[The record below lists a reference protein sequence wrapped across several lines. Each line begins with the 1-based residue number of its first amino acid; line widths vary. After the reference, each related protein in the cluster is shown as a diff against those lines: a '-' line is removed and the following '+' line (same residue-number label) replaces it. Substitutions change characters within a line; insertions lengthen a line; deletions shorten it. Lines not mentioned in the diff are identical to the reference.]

1 MESTNVF
8 RGDLVM
14 KSILLL
20 LAIPFMTPLF
30 VQAQGSDWQLAKDQ
44 DGVRVYLSEVPGSR
58 YKSFRGVTLVKADVA
73 TLGHLQENLRVSC
86 AWLYACAQ
94 MRLLKYSDEAI
105 WVYLD
110 TKLPWPA
117 APRDLVLKVSTEQ
130 TPDGGMIRHLQ
141 AAPDYIPP
149 VQGRI
154 RVPSLSGTWQMTPK
168 GPKLTEVTYEMRG
181 EPGGSVP
188 SWLAN
193 QFVVDA
199 PFESLRMLK
208 LVAEHQGVRDGG
220 D

>member
-1 MESTNVF
+1 
-8 RGDLVM
+8 M
-14 KSILLL
+14 KRASIVLLALLL
-20 LAIPFMTPLF
+20 TPPAIAFA
-30 VQAQGSDWQLAKDQ
+30 QAADWTLAKDE
-44 DGVRVYLSEVPGSR
+44 DGVQVYLSQVPGSR

-117 APRDLVLKVSTEQ
+117 APRDLVLKVSTEE
-130 TPDGGMIRHLQ
+130 TPDGGMIRRLQ

-149 VQGRI
+149 VKDRI
-154 RVPSLSGTWQMTPK
+154 RVPSVSGTWRMVPK

-208 LVAEHQGVRDGG
+208 LVAEHQGARGDG

>member
-1 MESTNVF
+1 
-8 RGDLVM
+8 M
-14 KSILLL
+14 KRSPSLL
-20 LAIPFMTPLF
+20 LALLLTAPTLA
-30 VQAQGSDWQLAKDQ
+30 QAQAAEWTLAKNQ
-44 DGVRVYLSEVPGSR
+44 DGVQVYLSEVPGSR
-58 YKSFRGVTLVKADVA
+58 YKSFRGVALVKADVA

-86 AWLYACAQ
+86 AWLYSCAQ

-117 APRDLVLKVSTEQ
+117 APRDLVLKVRTEE

-141 AAPDYIPP
+141 AAPDYLPP
-149 VQGRI
+149 VKDRI
-154 RVPSLSGTWQMTPK
+154 RVPSVSGTWQMVPK

-208 LVAEHQGVRDGG
+208 VVAEHQSVRDGG
-220 D
+220 Y

>member
-1 MESTNVF
+1 
-8 RGDLVM
+8 M
-14 KSILLL
+14 KRLSLLIALLL
-20 LAIPFMTPLF
+20 STPAIA
-30 VQAQGSDWQLAKDQ
+30 QAQAEHWQLAKEEN
-44 DGVRVYLSEVPGSR
+44 GIRVYLSEVPGSH

-73 TLGHLQENLRVSC
+73 TLERLQENLRVSC

-117 APRDLVLKVSTEQ
+117 APRDLVLQVTTEE

-149 VQGRI
+149 VKGRI
-154 RVPSLSGTWQMTPK
+154 RVPVLSGTWRMIPK
-168 GPKLTEVTYEMRG
+168 GPKLTEVTYQVRA

-193 QFVVDA
+193 QFVIDA
-199 PFESLRMLK
+199 PLETLRTLK
-208 LVAEHQGVRDGG
+208 VVAEHQGVRDGG
-220 D
+220 Y

>member
-1 MESTNVF
+1 
-8 RGDLVM
+8 M
-14 KSILLL
+14 KRSPPLL
-20 LAIPFMTPLF
+20 LALLLTAPALA
-30 VQAQGSDWQLAKDQ
+30 QAQAADWKLAKDQ
-44 DGVRVYLSEVPGSR
+44 DGVQVYLSDVPGSR
-58 YKSFRGVTLVKADVA
+58 YKSFRGVTLVRADVA

-86 AWLYACAQ
+86 AWLYSCAQ

-117 APRDLVLKVSTEQ
+117 APRDLVLRVSTEE

-149 VQGRI
+149 VKDRI
-154 RVPSLSGTWQMTPK
+154 RVPSVSGTWQMVPK

-208 LVAEHQGVRDGG
+208 VVAEHQGVRDGG
-220 D
+220 Y

>member
-1 MESTNVF
+1 MTRPSF
-8 RGDLVM
+8 
-14 KSILLL
+14 LL
-20 LAIPFMTPLF
+20 LALVLTAPALAHA
-30 VQAQGSDWQLAKDQ
+30 QAADWKLAKDE
-44 DGVRVYLSEVPGSR
+44 DGVKVYLSEVPGSR

-117 APRDLVLKVSTEQ
+117 APRDLVLKVSTEE

-141 AAPDYIPP
+141 AAPDYIPQ
-149 VQGRI
+149 VKDRI
-154 RVPSLSGTWQMTPK
+154 RVPSVSGTWQMVPK

-220 D
+220 Y

>member
-1 MESTNVF
+1 
-8 RGDLVM
+8 M
-14 KSILLL
+14 KCSSIALLALLL
-20 LAIPFMTPLF
+20 TVPPLAHA
-30 VQAQGSDWQLAKDQ
+30 QASDWKLAKDA
-44 DGVRVYLSEVPGSR
+44 DGVQVYLSDVPGSR

-86 AWLYACAQ
+86 AWLYSCAQ
-94 MRLLKYSDEAI
+94 MSLLKYSDAAI

-117 APRDLVLKVSTEQ
+117 APRDLVLKVSTEE
-130 TPDGGMIRHLQ
+130 TPDGGMIRRLQ
-141 AAPDYIPP
+141 ADPDYIPP
-149 VQGRI
+149 VKDRI
-154 RVPSLSGTWQMTPK
+154 RVPSVSGTWQMVPK

-208 LVAEHQGVRDGG
+208 VVAEHQGVRDGG
-220 D
+220 Y

>member
-1 MESTNVF
+1 
-8 RGDLVM
+8 M
-14 KSILLL
+14 KRSFPLL
-20 LAIPFMTPLF
+20 LALLLTASALAPA
-30 VQAQGSDWQLAKDQ
+30 QAADWKLAKDE
-44 DGVRVYLSEVPGSR
+44 DGVQVYLRQTPGSR
-58 YKSFRGVTLVKADVA
+58 YQSFRGVTLVKSDVA

-110 TKLPWPA
+110 TRLPWPA
-117 APRDLVLKVSTEQ
+117 APRDMVIKVVTEE

-141 AAPDYIPP
+141 AAPDYLPP
-149 VQGRI
+149 VKGRI
-154 RVPSLSGTWQMTPK
+154 RVPSLSGTWQMIPR
-168 GPKLTEVTYEMRG
+168 GPSLTEVTYEMQG

-199 PFESLRMLK
+199 PFESLRTLRV
-208 LVAEHQGVRDGG
+208 VAEHQGVSSPGY
-220 D
+220 

>member
-1 MESTNVF
+1 
-8 RGDLVM
+8 M
-14 KSILLL
+14 KRASIILLAL
-20 LAIPFMTPLF
+20 LLTAPAIA
-30 VQAQGSDWQLAKDQ
+30 VAQAANWTLAKDE
-44 DGVRVYLSEVPGSR
+44 DGVQVYLSQVPGSR

-94 MRLLKYSDEAI
+94 MRLLKYSEDAI

-117 APRDLVLKVSTEQ
+117 EPRDIVLKVSTEE

-149 VQGRI
+149 VKDRI
-154 RVPSLSGTWQMTPK
+154 RVPRVSGIWRMVPK
-168 GPKLTEVTYEMRG
+168 GPELTEVTYEMRG

-208 LVAEHQGVRDGG
+208 LVAEHQGARDNG

>member
-1 MESTNVF
+1 
-8 RGDLVM
+8 M
-14 KSILLL
+14 KRSPPLL
-20 LAIPFMTPLF
+20 LALLLTAPALA
-30 VQAQGSDWQLAKDQ
+30 QAQAADWKLAKDK
-44 DGVRVYLSEVPGSR
+44 DGVQVYLSEVPGSR
-58 YKSFRGVTLVKADVA
+58 YKSFRGVTLVKADVS

-94 MRLLKYSDEAI
+94 MRLLKFSDEAI

-117 APRDLVLKVSTEQ
+117 APRDLVLKVSTEE

-149 VQGRI
+149 VKDRI
-154 RVPSLSGTWQMTPK
+154 RVPSVSGTWRMVPK

-208 LVAEHQGVRDGG
+208 VVAEHQGVRDGG
-220 D
+220 Y

>member
-1 MESTNVF
+1 
-8 RGDLVM
+8 M
-14 KSILLL
+14 KRFSPRLTAQLMAAALLMCSP
-20 LAIPFMTPLF
+20 AWA
-30 VQAQGSDWQLAKDQ
+30 QAQGWTLAKNE
-44 DGVRVYLSEVPGSR
+44 DGVKVYLRDVPGSR
-58 YKSFRGVTLVKADVA
+58 YKSFRGVTLVKSDVA

-117 APRDLVLKVSTEQ
+117 APRDMVLKVVTQ
-130 TPDGGMIRHLQ
+130 DTPDGGMIRRLQ
-141 AAPDYIPP
+141 AAPDYVPP
-149 VQGRI
+149 VTGRI
-154 RVPSLSGTWQMTPK
+154 RVPTLSGTWQMVPK
-168 GPKLTEVTYEMRG
+168 GPKLTEVTYEMQG

-208 LVAEHQGVRDGG
+208 VVAEHQGISSPGY
-220 D
+220 

>member
-1 MESTNVF
+1 MNRLSP
-8 RGDLVM
+8 LV
-14 KSILLL
+14 IALL
-20 LAIPFMTPLF
+20 LAAPLLASLPTGA
-30 VQAQGSDWQLAKDQ
+30 QAQDWKLAKNE
-44 DGVRVYLSEVPGSR
+44 DGVQVYLRDVPGSR
-58 YKSFRGVTLVKADVA
+58 YKSFRGVTLVRSDVA

-141 AAPDYIPP
+141 AAPDYLPP
-149 VQGRI
+149 VKNRI
-154 RVPSLSGTWQMTPK
+154 RVPSVSGTWQMIPK
-168 GPKLTEVTYEMRG
+168 GPKLTEVTYEMQG

-208 LVAEHQGVRDGG
+208 VVAEHQGNRQPGY
-220 D
+220 

>member
-1 MESTNVF
+1 
-8 RGDLVM
+8 M
-14 KSILLL
+14 KHTSSLLIALL
-20 LAIPFMTPLF
+20 LAAPLL
-30 VQAQGSDWQLAKDQ
+30 VQAQAAEWKLAKNH
-44 DGVRVYLSEVPGSR
+44 DGVQVYLSEVPGSR
-58 YKSFRGVTLVKADVA
+58 YKSFRGVTLVKSDVA
-73 TLGHLQENLRVSC
+73 TLAHLQENLRVSC

-130 TPDGGMIRHLQ
+130 TPDGGLIRHLQ
-141 AAPDYIPP
+141 AAPDYLPP
-149 VQGRI
+149 VKDRI
-154 RVPSLSGTWQMTPK
+154 RVPSVSGTWQMIPR
-168 GPKLTEVTYEMRG
+168 GPQLTEVTYEMRG

-208 LVAEHQGVRDGG
+208 VVAEHQGIQSEAGY
-220 D
+220 

>member
-1 MESTNVF
+1 
-8 RGDLVM
+8 M
-14 KSILLL
+14 KRSPYLL
-20 LAIPFMTPLF
+20 LALLLTGPAL
-30 VQAQGSDWQLAKDQ
+30 VHAQAAEWKLAKDK
-44 DGVRVYLSEVPGSR
+44 DGVRVYLSEVPGSH
-58 YKSFRGVTLVKADVA
+58 YKSFRGVTLVNADVA

-117 APRDLVLKVSTEQ
+117 APRDLVLRVSTEE

-149 VQGRI
+149 VKDRI
-154 RVPSLSGTWQMTPK
+154 RVPSVSGTWQMVPK

-208 LVAEHQGVRDGG
+208 VVAEHQGVRDGG
-220 D
+220 Y

>member
-1 MESTNVF
+1 
-8 RGDLVM
+8 M
-14 KSILLL
+14 KRSPLLL
-20 LAIPFMTPLF
+20 LALLLTAPALA
-30 VQAQGSDWQLAKDQ
+30 QAQAADWKLAKDK
-44 DGVRVYLSEVPGSR
+44 DGVQVYLSEVPGSR
-58 YKSFRGVTLVKADVA
+58 YKSFRGVTLVKADVS

-94 MRLLKYSDEAI
+94 MRLLKFSDEAI

-117 APRDLVLKVSTEQ
+117 APRDLVLKVSTEE

-149 VQGRI
+149 VKDRI
-154 RVPSLSGTWQMTPK
+154 RVPSVSGTWRMVPK

-208 LVAEHQGVRDGG
+208 VVAEHQGVRDGG
-220 D
+220 Y

>member
-1 MESTNVF
+1 
-8 RGDLVM
+8 M
-14 KSILLL
+14 KRTSSLLIALL
-20 LAIPFMTPLF
+20 LAAPLL
-30 VQAQGSDWQLAKDQ
+30 VQAQAAEWKLAKNQ
-44 DGVRVYLSEVPGSR
+44 DGVQVYLSEVPGSR
-58 YKSFRGVTLVKADVA
+58 YKSFRGVTLVKSDVA
-73 TLGHLQENLRVSC
+73 TLAHLQENLRVSC

-130 TPDGGMIRHLQ
+130 TPDGGLIRHLQ
-141 AAPDYIPP
+141 AAPDYLPP
-149 VQGRI
+149 VKDRI
-154 RVPSLSGTWQMTPK
+154 RVPSVSGTWQMIPR
-168 GPKLTEVTYEMRG
+168 GPQLTEVTYEMRG

-208 LVAEHQGVRDGG
+208 VVAEHQGIQSEAGY
-220 D
+220 

>member
-1 MESTNVF
+1 
-8 RGDLVM
+8 M
-14 KSILLL
+14 KRASIVLLALLL
-20 LAIPFMTPLF
+20 TTPAIAFA
-30 VQAQGSDWQLAKDQ
+30 QAADWTLAKDE
-44 DGVRVYLSEVPGSR
+44 DGVQVYLSQVPGSR

-117 APRDLVLKVSTEQ
+117 APRDLVLKVSTEE
-130 TPDGGMIRHLQ
+130 TPDGGMIRRLQ

-149 VQGRI
+149 VKDRI
-154 RVPSLSGTWQMTPK
+154 RVPSVSGTWRMVPK

-208 LVAEHQGVRDGG
+208 LVAEHQGARGDG

>member
-1 MESTNVF
+1 
-8 RGDLVM
+8 M
-14 KSILLL
+14 KRSPYLL
-20 LAIPFMTPLF
+20 LALLLTGPAL
-30 VQAQGSDWQLAKDQ
+30 VHAQAAEWKLAKDK
-44 DGVRVYLSEVPGSR
+44 DGVRVYLSEVPGSH
-58 YKSFRGVTLVKADVA
+58 YKSFRGVTLVNADVA

-117 APRDLVLKVSTEQ
+117 APRDLVLRVSTEE

-149 VQGRI
+149 VKDRI
-154 RVPSLSGTWQMTPK
+154 RVPSVSGTWQMVPK

-208 LVAEHQGVRDGG
+208 VVEEHQGVRDGG
-220 D
+220 Y

>member
-1 MESTNVF
+1 
-8 RGDLVM
+8 M
-14 KSILLL
+14 KRLSLLIALL
-20 LAIPFMTPLF
+20 LAIP
-30 VQAQGSDWQLAKDQ
+30 VIARAQAENWQLAKEEN
-44 DGVRVYLSEVPGSR
+44 GIRVYLSDVPDSH
-58 YKSFRGVTLVKADVA
+58 YKSFRGVALVKADVA

-117 APRDLVLKVSTEQ
+117 EPRDLVLKVSTEE
-130 TPDGGMIRHLQ
+130 TPDGGMIRRLQ

-149 VQGRI
+149 VKGRI
-154 RVPSLSGTWQMTPK
+154 RVPILSGTWQMVPK

-181 EPGGSVP
+181 DPGGSVP

-208 LVAEHQGVRDGG
+208 VVAEHQGIRDSEY
-220 D
+220 

>member
-1 MESTNVF
+1 
-8 RGDLVM
+8 M
-14 KSILLL
+14 KRPSPFLLALLL
-20 LAIPFMTPLF
+20 TAPLPAYA
-30 VQAQGSDWQLAKDQ
+30 QAGDWKLAKDQ
-44 DGVRVYLSEVPGSR
+44 DGVQVYLKQVPGSN
-58 YKSFRGVTLVKADVA
+58 YKSFRGITLVKADVA

-130 TPDGGMIRHLQ
+130 TADGSMIRHLQ

-149 VQGRI
+149 VQDRI
-154 RVPSLSGTWQMTPK
+154 RVPNVSGTWQMVPK

-208 LVAEHQGVRDGG
+208 VVAEHQGTRDASY
-220 D
+220 

>member
-1 MESTNVF
+1 
-8 RGDLVM
+8 M
-14 KSILLL
+14 KRSSSLLIALLL
-20 LAIPFMTPLF
+20 TAPLLAHA
-30 VQAQGSDWQLAKDQ
+30 QAADWKLAKDK
-44 DGVRVYLSEVPGSR
+44 DGVQVYLSEVPGSR
-58 YKSFRGVTLVKADVA
+58 YKSFRGVTLVKADVS

-117 APRDLVLKVSTEQ
+117 APRDLVLKVSTEE

-149 VQGRI
+149 VKDRI
-154 RVPSLSGTWQMTPK
+154 RVPSVSGTWQMVPK

-208 LVAEHQGVRDGG
+208 VVAEHQGVRDGG
-220 D
+220 Y

>member
-1 MESTNVF
+1 
-8 RGDLVM
+8 M
-14 KSILLL
+14 KRSPPLL
-20 LAIPFMTPLF
+20 LALLLTAPALA
-30 VQAQGSDWQLAKDQ
+30 QAQATDWKLAKNK
-44 DGVRVYLSEVPGSR
+44 DGVQVYLSEVPGSR
-58 YKSFRGVTLVKADVA
+58 YKSFRGVTLVKADVS

-94 MRLLKYSDEAI
+94 MRLLKFSDEAI

-117 APRDLVLKVSTEQ
+117 APRDLVLKVSTEE

-149 VQGRI
+149 VKDRI
-154 RVPSLSGTWQMTPK
+154 RVPSVSGTWRMVPK

-208 LVAEHQGVRDGG
+208 VVAEHQGVRGG
-220 D
+220 GY

>member
-1 MESTNVF
+1 
-8 RGDLVM
+8 M
-14 KSILLL
+14 KRTSSLL
-20 LAIPFMTPLF
+20 LALLLTAPLLA
-30 VQAQGSDWQLAKDQ
+30 QAQAADWKLAKDQ
-44 DGVRVYLSEVPGSR
+44 DGVRVYLSDVPGSR
-58 YKSFRGVTLVKADVA
+58 YKSFRGVTLVKSDIA
-73 TLGHLQENLRVSC
+73 TLAHLQENLRVSC

-117 APRDLVLKVSTEQ
+117 APRDLVLKVSTEE

-141 AAPDYIPP
+141 AAPDYMPP
-149 VQGRI
+149 VKDRI
-154 RVPSLSGTWQMTPK
+154 RVPSVSGTWQMIPK
-168 GPKLTEVTYEMRG
+168 GPKLTEVSYEMRG

-208 LVAEHQGVRDGG
+208 VVAEHQGVHDNGY
-220 D
+220 

>member
-1 MESTNVF
+1 
-8 RGDLVM
+8 M
-14 KSILLL
+14 KRLSLLIVLLL
-20 LAIPFMTPLF
+20 TAPAI
-30 VQAQGSDWQLAKDQ
+30 VQAQAEHWQLAKEEN
-44 DGVRVYLSEVPGSR
+44 GIRVYLSDVPGSP
-58 YKSFRGVTLVKADVA
+58 YKSFRGVTLVRADVA

-94 MRLLKYSDEAI
+94 MRLLKYSDDAI

-117 APRDLVLKVSTEQ
+117 APRDLVLQVKTED
-130 TPDGGMIRHLQ
+130 TPDGGMIRRLQ

-149 VQGRI
+149 VKGRI
-154 RVPSLSGTWQMTPK
+154 RVPTLSGTWQMIPK

-181 EPGGSVP
+181 DPGGSVP

-208 LVAEHQGVRDGG
+208 VVAEHQGIRQPGY
-220 D
+220 